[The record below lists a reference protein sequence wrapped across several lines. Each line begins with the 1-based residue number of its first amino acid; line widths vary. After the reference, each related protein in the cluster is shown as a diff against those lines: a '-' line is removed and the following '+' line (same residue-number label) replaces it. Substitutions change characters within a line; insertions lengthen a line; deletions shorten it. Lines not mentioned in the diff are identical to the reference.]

1 MPISK
6 EYSQTKALLFDKY
19 FGFLNPSQREA
30 VYTTQ
35 GPLLGLA
42 GAGSGKTTVIV
53 NRIANILLF
62 GKAAKSDF
70 VPDNAESL
78 LPMMKNA
85 LKNGSKD
92 QIKEVLKQCAVDT
105 VFPYRVLCITFTNKA
120 AGEIRDRS
128 VEVLDLYL
136 SDANFQ
142 YLLCNRDL
150 LSKKEAEKIS
160 IDNVLGYAYGLATAL
175 KQDDLITMRRHEK
188 RPETYLESFASCA
201 EKVKKIISEKRVEPS
216 EQTKGC
222 QMTLFQLGL
231 EVGQCR

>member
-1 MPISK
+1 MEKKEKVDYEAELIREYEHWEYLRKFGGSDPFYDDATNMNLVRNHIIYAQKQLEGLYGGDMSKYPDIYFRELPPI
-6 EYSQTKALLFDKY
+6 T
-19 FGFLNPSQREA
+19 R
-30 VYTTQ
+30 
-35 GPLLGLA
+35 
-42 GAGSGKTTVIV
+42 
-53 NRIANILLF
+53 
-62 GKAAKSDF
+62 
-70 VPDNAESL
+70 
-78 LPMMKNA
+78 
-85 LKNGSKD
+85 NGYM
-92 QIKEVLKQCAVDT
+92 A
-105 VFPYRVLCITFTNKA
+105 RV
-120 AGEIRDRS
+120 GEIRDRS

>member
-1 MPISK
+1 MAKKEKAYYEADLIREYEHWEYLKEFGGSDPFYDDATNMNLTRNHIIYAKRQLEGLYGGDMSKYPDIYFRELPPI
-6 EYSQTKALLFDKY
+6 T
-19 FGFLNPSQREA
+19 R
-30 VYTTQ
+30 
-35 GPLLGLA
+35 
-42 GAGSGKTTVIV
+42 
-53 NRIANILLF
+53 
-62 GKAAKSDF
+62 
-70 VPDNAESL
+70 
-78 LPMMKNA
+78 
-85 LKNGSKD
+85 NGYM
-92 QIKEVLKQCAVDT
+92 A
-105 VFPYRVLCITFTNKA
+105 R